1 MFIALRMWNI
11 FFFQKVYSNN
21 LQKRKKKPVKYQF
34 FIEKSCLHLYNSHK
48 DANETSQPM
57 ESPQSRAVK
66 LERCLVNLSCCC
78 TNSIQ
83 LLGVIL
89 KIKSP
94 LDLLG
99 AWIASHQQKEKVFNS
114 VIRKQNWLMLPSQF
128 CSSFLRHTLPPFLY
142 TPHKANHTY
151 WNGTEASEKV

>member
-1 MFIALRMWNI
+1 MQMR
-11 FFFQKVYSNN
+11 
-21 LQKRKKKPVKYQF
+21 
-34 FIEKSCLHLYNSHK
+34 
-48 DANETSQPM
+48 SQPM
-57 ESPQSRAVK
+57 ESPQSCAVK

-99 AWIASHQQKEKVFNS
+99 AQIASHQQKEKVFNS
-114 VIRKQNWLMLPSQF
+114 VIRKQN
-128 CSSFLRHTLPPFLY
+128 
-142 TPHKANHTY
+142 
-151 WNGTEASEKV
+151 